1 MLATRPYRNIAGDH
15 LNQNLHHAQ
24 GQHPDLPDINLT
36 DVRNILDYDLRYVS
50 VRDLFEYVTEGDDER
65 VTALYRLALL
75 TGAVRLQDADPEKIT
90 GSTALKAWFAEQLS
104 NAEVV
109 SRLAEVAP
117 AVLRRELAEPD
128 EEKIMSLDDF
138 GFPVILV
145 RTAVQ
150 NWSTVAAG

>member
-1 MLATRPYRNIAGDH
+1 M
-15 LNQNLHHAQ
+15 
-24 GQHPDLPDINLT
+24 
-36 DVRNILDYDLRYVS
+36 DYDLRYVS